1 MEKNMSLDLLYDL
14 FVQGFLLVHVFP
26 IWVSGKI
33 FVKSFTPLDNCPG
46 QAGDTAAEAALAE
59 AQVAKALAERQTRL
73 AEQVEW
79 YNVDGSEIRRTTWDL
94 V

>member
-1 MEKNMSLDLLYDL
+1 M
-14 FVQGFLLVHVFP
+14 
-26 IWVSGKI
+26 
-33 FVKSFTPLDNCPG
+33 DNCPG

-79 YNVDGSEIRRTTWDL
+79 YGGVHVLCSPTGPTAHGPLNLSI
-94 V
+94 